1 MNDLHIAGQYRTR
14 AEGWYS
20 GLKAFVLA
28 RPWFLLIACSY
39 LASAADEL
47 TVYELL
53 APATHGFAI
62 TYDVATNVEGSRYLF
77 NPIRRGSVASEERVV
92 DAASGKPLHFEV
104 VTAETALQNGMRSR
118 SSADQ
123 YIQVT
128 LAHPVPKGGE
138 GRVRI
143 YKTYTDAASYGT
155 EGANLAFQR
164 SFGIKRNVI
173 VLPRGYELTGCSAP
187 GIVTTQ
193 NDGRVRVSFFN
204 DRDDE
209 LMVKLQGRALP

>member
-1 MNDLHIAGQYRTR
+1 MAH
-14 AEGWYS
+14 
-20 GLKAFVLA
+20 
-28 RPWFLLIACSY
+28 
-39 LASAADEL
+39 AADEL

-53 APATHGFAI
+53 APATHAFAI
-62 TYDVATNVEGSRYLF
+62 TYDIATNAEGSRYLF
-77 NPIRRGSVASEERVV
+77 NPIRRGSVASEERVL
-92 DAASGKPLHFEV
+92 DAATGKPLNFEV
-104 VTAETALQNGMRSR
+104 VTAETAVQHGMRGR
-118 SSADQ
+118 SSADH

-128 LAHPVPKGGE
+128 LAHPVPKDGE

-143 YKTYTDAASYGT
+143 YKTYTDPASYGP
-155 EGANLAFQR
+155 EGANLAFRR

-173 VLPRGYELTGCSAP
+173 ILPLGYELTSCSAP